1 MAEVV
6 EAAVEAMME
15 VARGEA
21 RDLENQRRVPRRITD
36 TARVMAEEVEA
47 AVEATMEV
55 AREEAR
61 EEARD

>member
-6 EAAVEAMME
+6 EAAVAVEAMME

-21 RDLENQRRVPRRITD
+21 RDLKNQRRVPRRITD

-47 AVEATMEV
+47 VVEATMAV

-61 EEARD
+61 D